1 MIEVSKLRVERD
13 GKTICAVDQLN
24 IEPGSRLTV
33 LGSNGSGKTTLLR
46 VMAGLTNDYSGTC
59 RMAIGRRELTY
70 VHQHP
75 LLFRGSVLS
84 NVRYGRYGQRPGGRD
99 ALEWLRLVG
108 MEHLAAR
115 STRNLSGGEIRRIAL
130 ARALAM
136 RPKLLLLDEPLA
148 ELDNEASEGVCRLL
162 TNLPETTIV
171 VTSPTPLPGEL
182 GEVTYTLA

>member
-1 MIEVSKLRVERD
+1 MIEVSGLRVERD
-13 GKTICAVDQLN
+13 GKTICAVEQLN

-46 VMAGLTNDYSGTC
+46 VMAGLTDDYSGTC
-59 RMAIGRRELTY
+59 RVAVDHRELTY

-84 NVRYGRYGQRPGGRD
+84 NVRYGQRPGGRD

-115 STRNLSGGEIRRIAL
+115 STSNLSGGEIRRIAL
-130 ARALAM
+130 ARALAVEP
-136 RPKLLLLDEPLA
+136 RLLLLDEPLA
-148 ELDNEASEGVCRLL
+148 ELDNQAYEIVCLL
-162 TNLPETTIV
+162 LSDLPQTTLV
-171 VTSPTPLPGEL
+171 VTSPTPLPGTL